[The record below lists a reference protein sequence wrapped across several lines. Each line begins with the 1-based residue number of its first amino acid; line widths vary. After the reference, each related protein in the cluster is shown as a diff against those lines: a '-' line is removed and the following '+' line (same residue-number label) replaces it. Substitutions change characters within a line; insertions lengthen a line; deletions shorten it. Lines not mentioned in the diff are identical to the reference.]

1 MVRQLVYVTRTMY
14 YINAIIQMNV
24 GVHSVITM
32 QKSALLTGCISLLN
46 MRSTIIVLVLKVR
59 MPAMVSIMKL
69 QYQLLLMMK

>member
-32 QKSALLTGCISLLN
+32 QKSTLLTGCISLLN